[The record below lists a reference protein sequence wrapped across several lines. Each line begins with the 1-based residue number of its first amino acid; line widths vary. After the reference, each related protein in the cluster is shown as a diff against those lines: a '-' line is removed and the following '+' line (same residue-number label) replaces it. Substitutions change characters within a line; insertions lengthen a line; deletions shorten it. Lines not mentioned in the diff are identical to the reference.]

1 MFLRLTVITIL
12 SAVNCSGSVQL
23 KDNRTCPFWHIPEEQ
38 NGTITCK
45 CGDLLYNFVNCFS
58 EKEFKLV
65 EVPFCFCMSYLD
77 TIDVIGNCP
86 YTCQATIGV
95 NRVNST
101 SCRAW
106 LHRTGV
112 MCGKCEDGFAPPV
125 YFFGCVNCTNYND
138 YKYNWLKYIAVAYL
152 PLTVFYF
159 VVILA
164 RIRATSAEL
173 NALVYIVQ
181 ISAFSAI
188 IKNGNNYKRQH
199 YTANVQASLKT
210 ALRGFFNLDFIR
222 GVYSPFCLSP
232 HLSTIQV
239 TALDYLIG
247 VYPLLLILVTYSLV
261 KLHDNFSVVVRLW
274 KPFNRCFALLDR
286 QWNMKGS
293 LVDAFATFLL
303 LSYVKML
310 NVSLDLL
317 TPVSVY
323 GTNGAALN
331 TSYVYIDGTVE
342 YFGEEHRPYGIL
354 AIVALLV
361 FNVLPVVLLCLYP
374 CPCFQRCLNRTGLR
388 CQALHIFM
396 DSFQGCYREELRY
409 CKYFSAVYLLA
420 RIGTIACFSLTL
432 SYRAFWIVEV
442 FFLIFPAMLVAVI
455 RPYRDNKYN
464 IIDIVLLLS
473 TVGSTT
479 KKHYRLNTTN
489 IYKYKFYPLMYFIS
503 VLIPSAYALAL
514 VVHKLLP
521 KCLVKRIKGFV
532 QKIRR
537 KQDHHVAD
545 PWPARLDDAHGE
557 HTPLLS
563 AAQ

>member
-1 MFLRLTVITIL
+1 MV
-12 SAVNCSGSVQL
+12 A
-23 KDNRTCPFWHIPEEQ
+23 PHW
-38 NGTITCK
+38 
-45 CGDLLYNFVNCFS
+45 
-58 EKEFKLV
+58 
-65 EVPFCFCMSYLD
+65 
-77 TIDVIGNCP
+77 
-86 YTCQATIGV
+86 
-95 NRVNST
+95 
-101 SCRAW
+101 
-106 LHRTGV
+106 
-112 MCGKCEDGFAPPV
+112 CEDGFAPPV
-125 YFFGCVNCTNYND
+125 YSYYFGCVNCSNYNN

-164 RIRATSAEL
+164 RIRATSAEV

-181 ISAFSAI
+181 TSAFSTLLKFTNHHYMHLSSKASFRAI
-188 IKNGNNYKRQH
+188 IGG
-199 YTANVQASLKT
+199 L
-210 ALRGFFNLDFIR
+210 FNLDFFR

-247 VYPLLLILVTYSLV
+247 VYPLLLILVTYGLV

-310 NVSLDLL
+310 NISLDLL
-317 TPVSVY
+317 TPVSFFDVNRA
-323 GTNGAALN
+323 TLN

-361 FNVLPVVLLCLYP
+361 FSILPVVLLCLYP
-374 CPCFQRCLNRTGLR
+374 CPCFQRCVNRTGLR

-396 DSFQGCYREELRY
+396 DSFQGCYREEPRY

-432 SYRAFWIVEV
+432 SRDVYWTVEV

-473 TVGSTT
+473 MIGV
-479 KKHYRLNTTN
+479 TTN
-489 IYKYKFYPLMYFIS
+489 KHSQLHSTNLYKYHLYHVMYWIS
-503 VLIPSAYALAL
+503 LVIPATYALAL
-514 VVHKLLP
+514 ILHKLLP
-521 KCLVKRIKGFV
+521 KCVIEKLKSFV
-532 QKIRR
+532 QRIRR
-537 KQDHHVAD
+537 KEDNVSD
-545 PWPARLDDAHGE
+545 PWPARLDDADAE
-557 HTPLLS
+557 YTPLLS
-563 AAQ
+563 AELIN

>member
-1 MFLRLTVITIL
+1 MY
-12 SAVNCSGSVQL
+12 
-23 KDNRTCPFWHIPEEQ
+23 
-38 NGTITCK
+38 
-45 CGDLLYNFVNCFS
+45 DLANCFS
-58 EKEFKLV
+58 EEGFNLV
-65 EVPFCFCMSYLD
+65 EVPYCFCMSYLD
-77 TIDVIGNCP
+77 GIDVIGNCP
-86 YTCQATIGV
+86 YTCHTTSTRRQ
-95 NRVNST
+95 VNST
-101 SCRAW
+101 SCPEW

-125 YFFGCVNCTNYND
+125 YSYFLGCVNCSNYND

-173 NALVYIVQ
+173 NALVYVVQ
-181 ISAFSAI
+181 VTAFTAI
-188 IKNGNNYKRQH
+188 IKISINRPNYRKELQ
-199 YTANVQASLKT
+199 TSLKIT
-210 ALRGFFNLDFIR
+210 YRGLFNLDFFR
-222 GVYSPFCLSP
+222 GVHSPFCLSP

-247 VYPLLLILVTYSLV
+247 VYPLLLILVTYGLV
-261 KLHDNFSVVVRLW
+261 KLHDNFSLVVRLW

-317 TPVSVY
+317 TPISLFDV
-323 GTNGAALN
+323 NGITLN
-331 TSYVYIDGTVE
+331 TSYVYINGTVE
-342 YFGEEHRPYGIL
+342 YFGEEHRSYGIL

-361 FNVLPVVLLCLYP
+361 FSILPVVLLCLYP

-396 DSFQGCYREELRY
+396 DSFQGCYREEPRY

-432 SYRAFWIVEV
+432 SFRAYWIVEI

-473 TVGSTT
+473 TVGTT
-479 KKHYRLNTTN
+479 TNKHYRLNTTN
-489 IYKYKFYPLMYFIS
+489 IYKYKLYPLMYFIS
-503 VLIPSAYALAL
+503 VLIPFAYGLAL

-537 KQDHHVAD
+537 KQDHHVTD